1 LASRIIDYK
10 IAMLLWLALSST
22 VGLASAAGA
31 AYACQGRIWFA
42 PEANAL
48 LDGVIGETPML
59 ESDIT
64 LLQGGLTQDEFT
76 P

>member
-10 IAMLLWLALSST
+10 IAMLLWLALSSA
-22 VGLASAAGA
+22 VGLASVGGA
-31 AYACQGRIWFA
+31 AYACQLRIGFA

-59 ESDIT
+59 ESGIT
-64 LLQGGLTQDEFT
+64 LLQGGADAG
-76 P
+76 